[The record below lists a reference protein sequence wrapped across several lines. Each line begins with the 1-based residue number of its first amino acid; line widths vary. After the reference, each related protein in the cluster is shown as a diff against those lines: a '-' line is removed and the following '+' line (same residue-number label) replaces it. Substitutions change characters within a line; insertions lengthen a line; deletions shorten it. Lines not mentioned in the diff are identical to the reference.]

1 MRTSRRRILGTGIGF
16 AGSAALLAACGQ
28 AAAPMAD
35 APKDEAPEA
44 ETKEAPAAPME
55 ATEVVY
61 WSLTSAW
68 GSFNEEIGAE
78 LVAEFNESFEAY
90 NVTTIPKGGRDLR
103 DTLPTAVAG
112 GAAPDL
118 AFEDRYI
125 PKTMAVNGVVR
136 DITDMV
142 KMSSIINTAD
152 MWERILNDVTYH
164 GHYFGL
170 PWSADVRTLFYNNDA
185 LLEVGLDPERPPTS
199 WDEFH
204 EAINKTFK
212 KEAGSIARLG
222 YVPLWGSGGS
232 LAGWMIPYWQQ
243 GGDLTSADDSTST
256 MNNEMMVN
264 AFEHTV
270 RMYDE
275 QDGFDAVAEFRGD
288 IRTQQ
293 IFIDSKLAM
302 YFEIYDIPNFPAY
315 REGFA
320 ALSFGLAVEPIPP
333 GGTPATYG
341 GGGSKVMPNA
351 SSNPDG
357 AFAFLEWL
365 YDAPQELR
373 FNDAKGRLPVQKAIA
388 NSPEWTKDDPLR
400 LQASIEM
407 AGAHWVVT
415 APGGIEILGLHVAL
429 PRAIYQ
435 GEKTIQE
442 AIAETNEQ
450 TQIVLDETLS
460 NSVLDF

>member
-1 MRTSRRRILGTGIGF
+1 MRTSRRRILGTGIGI
-16 AGSAALLAACGQ
+16 AGTAALLAACGQ
-28 AAAPMAD
+28 DVTTGGEEMEA
-35 APKDEAPEA
+35 KAPEA
-44 ETKEAPAAPME
+44 EAEEAPAAPME

-90 NVTTIPKGGRDLR
+90 NVTTIPKAGGDLR

-112 GAAPDL
+112 GAPPDL

-136 DITDMV
+136 DITDLV
-142 KMSSIINTAD
+142 KASSTINTSD

-204 EAINKTFK
+204 DAINKTFK
-212 KEAGSIARLG
+212 KDGGSIARLG

-275 QDGFDAVAEFRGD
+275 QDGYDAVAEFRGD